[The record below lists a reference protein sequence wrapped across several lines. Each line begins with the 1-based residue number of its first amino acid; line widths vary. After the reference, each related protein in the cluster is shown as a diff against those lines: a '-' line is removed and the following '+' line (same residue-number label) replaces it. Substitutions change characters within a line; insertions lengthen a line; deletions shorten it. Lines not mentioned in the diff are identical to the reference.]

1 MDAQAIFVANLPL
14 IERVADRVC
23 RHWRLSGADA
33 EDFASHVKLALI
45 DDDYAIL
52 RKWEERS
59 SLGGYLTVVVQRL
72 LLDERAR
79 TWGRWHAS
87 AEATRMG
94 RAAVLLEALIRRDG
108 RSVDE
113 AMPLVTSIDGSLT
126 RADVEAMAS
135 RLRERTARP
144 RIVAIDE
151 EAERSVASSETAEAT
166 LLAYQSR
173 ELGAVAAEAIR
184 RALASFTVEE
194 RMIIRFRFGTSM
206 TPPKIAAALRLSLR
220 TFYRRLDELI
230 LRLRRALIDA
240 GVDGAAADSIVDG
253 ALDDLDFGLVW
264 QETQNCP
271 SSPVSAAIE
280 EIS

>member
-1 MDAQAIFVANLPL
+1 
-14 IERVADRVC
+14 
-23 RHWRLSGADA
+23 
-33 EDFASHVKLALI
+33 
-45 DDDYAIL
+45 
-52 RKWEERS
+52 
-59 SLGGYLTVVVQRL
+59 
-72 LLDERAR
+72 
-79 TWGRWHAS
+79 
-87 AEATRMG
+87 MG

-113 AMPLVTSIDGSLT
+113 AMPLVTNIDRSLT

-173 ELGAVAAEAIR
+173 ELAAVAAEAIR
-184 RALASFTVEE
+184 TALASFTVEE

-240 GVDGAAADSIVDG
+240 GVDGAAVDSIVDG